1 MPPVHVVDH
10 TMISHYSAAELRLL
24 AGFFRAA
31 RELQERHLARV
42 HDLPHPADLIS

>member
-1 MPPVHVVDH
+1 
-10 TMISHYSAAELRLL
+10 MISHYSAADLRLL

-42 HDLPHPADLIS
+42 QDLPPSVSDRG

>member
-1 MPPVHVVDH
+1 
-10 TMISHYSAAELRLL
+10 MISHYGAAELRLL

-42 HDLPHPADLIS
+42 QDLPHLIS